1 MQFIFAAS
9 AETPVFYARFPR
21 APPCFARAVRANLLR
36 RAGAKKAELS
46 GSALCENLAWLLR
59 PLSAESE
66 EQDGRAENRG
76 DRRGFG
82 NLPERHRK
90 GSVVPRKFR
99 DCVQE
104 VDRREVGIGVVEIEA
119 VERSRG
125 D

>member
-1 MQFIFAAS
+1 M
-9 AETPVFYARFPR
+9 R
-21 APPCFARAVRANLLR
+21 AKLLR

-46 GSALCENLAWLLR
+46 DSALCENLAWLLS

-76 DRRGFG
+76 GFG
-82 NLPERHRK
+82 NLLEGHRE
-90 GSVVPRKFR
+90 GFVVPREFR

-104 VDRREVGIGVVEIEA
+104 VDRHEVGIGVVEIEA
-119 VERSRG
+119 VGERSRV

>member
-21 APPCFARAVRANLLR
+21 APPCFARAVRAKLLR

-59 PLSAESE
+59 PFSAESE
-66 EQDGRAENRG
+66 KQGARAEEHG

-90 GSVVPRKFR
+90 GFVVPQNSAIAFR
-99 DCVQE
+99 
-104 VDRREVGIGVVEIEA
+104 RLTA
-119 VERSRG
+119 AKSALASSRLKPSG
-125 D
+125 RDPA